1 MKIFHKNIIS
11 LIERLERR
19 IIAGSELLTPGVS
32 TAELDEFTQNASN
45 LADIEIYI
53 KKWNLEN
60 IDLNKRLDD
69 KIEDIDN
76 NIEVVISSDKKD
88 KNEKNNNID
97 NFIINNNL
105 EKNNKN
111 NKNNKDNIE
120 KEEKEKG
127 DDNNNNNK
135 E

>member
-88 KNEKNNNID
+88 EDEKDNNID
-97 NFIINNNL
+97 DFVVNNDL
-105 EKNNKN
+105 EKD

>member
-1 MKIFHKNIIS
+1 LKIFHKNIIS

-88 KNEKNNNID
+88 EDEKDNNID
-97 NFIINNNL
+97 DFVVNNDL
-105 EKNNKN
+105 EKD